1 MTAQSI
7 RRWTATSSPTYTRYM
22 IERNRL
28 PVDVMT
34 EDLYHSGMADEI
46 LSIKTYYEQQW
57 LDRGLN
63 IKYIK
68 FHSSARGRVA
78 GAGCGDRAG

>member
-1 MTAQSI
+1 MY
-7 RRWTATSSPTYTRYM
+7 TYTCEMVKTNHY
-22 IERNRL
+22 
-28 PVDVMT
+28 PVLFSTD
-34 EDLYHSGMADEI
+34 DLYHSNLADEI

-68 FHSSARGRVA
+68 FVCEEREALWLLVNKRMT
-78 GAGCGDRAG
+78 